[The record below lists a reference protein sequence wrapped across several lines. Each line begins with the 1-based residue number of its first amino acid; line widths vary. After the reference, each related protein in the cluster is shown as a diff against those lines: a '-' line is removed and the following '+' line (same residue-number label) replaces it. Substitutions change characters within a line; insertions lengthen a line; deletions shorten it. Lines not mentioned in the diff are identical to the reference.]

1 MAALFLFCSDALR
14 AQVKKDS
21 SGKVPITIVNNKTF
35 ESYKTDSFSYYKFIG
50 DVQFRH
56 GTDLLFCDTA
66 LLDQE
71 RNNLTAY
78 GNVKIVQEN
87 GTTAMSDYLNY
98 QGNTKK
104 AYMRGDVS
112 LTNGAD
118 NLWTE
123 ELDYFLTTKIG
134 NYYQGGTLQSGSTT
148 VSSTLGTYNAN
159 LKESRFTDDVFVT
172 DTAYNIESKDLG
184 YNTETKL
191 MRFFDSSVV
200 TNENSVLHTASGNY
214 DSKNQVAHFNS
225 RSSVLNEEQYIEGD
239 TLNYNKQT
247 GLGDAAGNVIV
258 IDTAQHATLYC
269 GKAFYNDKAK
279 TILAVDKPVMKR
291 VQGND
296 SLFTRADTF
305 YGAHLVM
312 KKEKIRPAAGR
323 AILKPSGKQT
333 KKMVPP
339 ADSVGVLRDSVVLVP
354 DTTSPRYYSGFH
366 HVKMFSDSLQG
377 KCDSVSFN
385 GRDSVILMMKTP
397 ILWSRKSQITGDT
410 VIAFLKNGKVD
421 KVVVPNEA
429 LIVSRTG
436 PEKANLFS
444 QVQGR
449 TLIAYLVNE
458 ELDHAIVKPEAESI
472 YYPTDESGAYI
483 GGSQSK
489 SEKMTVFFA
498 HGDIEK
504 LLLEQEVKT
513 TMTPFSKM
521 NIDAMKLSRFQWLEE
536 QRPLSIEEL
545 FK

>member
-1 MAALFLFCSDALR
+1 LFITLLLLGNSISWG
-14 AQVKKDS
+14 QVKKDS
-21 SGKVPITIVNNKTF
+21 AGKVPITIVNNRTF
-35 ESYKTDSFSYYKFIG
+35 ESYKTDSFSFYKFIG

-78 GNVKIVQEN
+78 GNVKIVQDN
-87 GTTAMSDYLNY
+87 GTTAMSNYLNY

-112 LTNGAD
+112 LTNGTD

-123 ELDYFLTTKIG
+123 ELDYFLTTKTG

-184 YNTETKL
+184 YNTETKM

-200 TNENSVLHTASGNY
+200 VNESSVLRTASGNY

-225 RSSVLNEEQYIEGD
+225 RSSVQNEQYIEGD

-279 TILAVDKPVMKR
+279 TILAVGKPVMKR

-312 KKEKIRPAAGR
+312 KKEKI
-323 AILKPSGKQT
+323 KPSVNKVSAKPSKNKL
-333 KKMVPP
+333 KKPDALSDTASLV
-339 ADSVGVLRDSVVLVP
+339 RDTVVLVP

-366 HVKMFSDSLQG
+366 HVKIFSDSLQG
-377 KCDSVSFN
+377 KCDSISFN
-385 GRDSVILMMKTP
+385 GKDSLILMMKTP

-410 VIAFLKNGKVD
+410 IIAFLKEGKVD
-421 KVVVPNEA
+421 KVVVPNDA

-436 PEKANLFS
+436 PEKANLFN

-449 TLIAYLVNE
+449 TLIAYLVND

-472 YYPTDESGAYI
+472 YYPSDESGAYI
-483 GGSQSK
+483 GASQSK
-489 SEKMTVFFA
+489 SERMKIFFLK
-498 HGDIEK
+498 GDINK
-504 LLLEQEVKT
+504 LLLEQEVKQT
-513 TMTPFSKM
+513 LSPFSK
-521 NIDAMKLSRFQWLEE
+521 IDINAMKLSRFQWLED

-545 FK
+545 FE